1 MEDFKKIISDFALSM
16 KKIDST
22 KPVYVSQRKN
32 KNVYKPGIGPHTETA
47 TINLVVNELKQ
58 DKFYTK
64 IEREIKYPNSRKSCD
79 LKFNINNKILFSEV
93 KMMRIMGD
101 NNKANDNIFMH
112 IFSPYE
118 KQNSALTD
126 GLKLLKSGFD
136 GEKSII
142 IYGYDYDDFPIEK
155 TISLFEKTTKDFFN
169 ISERYSASFEKLV
182 HPVHTRGSVYGWTIK
197 NK

>member
-47 TINLVVNELKQ
+47 TINLVVNELKK

-79 LKFNINNKILFSEV
+79 LKFSINNKILFSEV

>member
-1 MEDFKKIISDFALSM
+1 MQDFKKIISDFALSM

-182 HPVHTRGSVYGWTIK
+182 HPVHTRGSVYGWLISF
-197 NK
+197 

>member
-1 MEDFKKIISDFALSM
+1 MQDFKKIISDFALSM

-47 TINLVVNELKQ
+47 TINLVVNELKK

-64 IEREIKYPNSRKSCD
+64 IEREIKYPKSRKSCD

-182 HPVHTRGSVYGWTIK
+182 HPVHTRGSVYGWLI
-197 NK
+197 NF

>member
-47 TINLVVNELKQ
+47 TINLVVNELKK

-155 TISLFEKTTKDFFN
+155 TI
-169 ISERYSASFEKLV
+169 
-182 HPVHTRGSVYGWTIK
+182 
-197 NK
+197 

>member
-1 MEDFKKIISDFALSM
+1 MEDFKKIIFDFALSM

-182 HPVHTRGSVYGWTIK
+182 HPVHTRGSVYGWLI
-197 NK
+197 NF

>member
-1 MEDFKKIISDFALSM
+1 MDDFKKIISDFALSM

-47 TINLVVNELKQ
+47 TINLVVNELKK

-182 HPVHTRGSVYGWTIK
+182 HPVHTRGSVYGWLI
-197 NK
+197 NF

>member
-1 MEDFKKIISDFALSM
+1 MDDFKKIISDFALSM

-79 LKFNINNKILFSEV
+79 LKFNINDKILFSEV

-182 HPVHTRGSVYGWTIK
+182 HPVHTRGSVYGWLI
-197 NK
+197 NF

>member
-1 MEDFKKIISDFALSM
+1 MQDFKKIISDFALSM

-47 TINLVVNELKQ
+47 TINLVVNELKK

-182 HPVHTRGSVYGWTIK
+182 HPVHTRGSVYGWLI
-197 NK
+197 NF

>member
-1 MEDFKKIISDFALSM
+1 MEDFKKIISDFALSI

-47 TINLVVNELKQ
+47 TINLVVNELKK

-118 KQNSALTD
+118 KQNSAVTD

-182 HPVHTRGSVYGWTIK
+182 HPVHTRGSVYGWLI
-197 NK
+197 NF

>member
-1 MEDFKKIISDFALSM
+1 MEDFKKIIFDFALSM

-47 TINLVVNELKQ
+47 TINLVVNELKK

-182 HPVHTRGSVYGWTIK
+182 HPVHTRGSVYGWLI
-197 NK
+197 NF

>member
-1 MEDFKKIISDFALSM
+1 MDDFKKIISDFALSM

-182 HPVHTRGSVYGWTIK
+182 HPVHTRGSVYGWLI
-197 NK
+197 NF

>member
-1 MEDFKKIISDFALSM
+1 MQDFKKIISDFALSM

-182 HPVHTRGSVYGWTIK
+182 HPVHTRGSVYGWLI
-197 NK
+197 NF

>member
-1 MEDFKKIISDFALSM
+1 MDDFKKIISDFALSM

-32 KNVYKPGIGPHTETA
+32 KNIYKPGVGPHTETA

-182 HPVHTRGSVYGWTIK
+182 HPVHTRGSVYGWLI
-197 NK
+197 NF

>member
-47 TINLVVNELKQ
+47 TINLVVNELKK
-58 DKFYTK
+58 DKFYIK

-182 HPVHTRGSVYGWTIK
+182 HPVHTRGSVYGWLI
-197 NK
+197 NF

>member
-1 MEDFKKIISDFALSM
+1 MDDFKKIISDFALSM

-47 TINLVVNELKQ
+47 TINLVVNELKK

-93 KMMRIMGD
+93 IMMRIMGD

-182 HPVHTRGSVYGWTIK
+182 HPVHTRGSVYGWLI
-197 NK
+197 NF

>member
-1 MEDFKKIISDFALSM
+1 MEDFKKIIFDFALSM

-47 TINLVVNELKQ
+47 TINLVVNELKK

-79 LKFNINNKILFSEV
+79 LKFSINNKILFSEV

>member
-1 MEDFKKIISDFALSM
+1 MEDFKKIISDFALSI

-47 TINLVVNELKQ
+47 TINLVVNELKK

-79 LKFNINNKILFSEV
+79 LKFSINNKILFSEV

-182 HPVHTRGSVYGWTIK
+182 HPVHTRGSVYGWLI
-197 NK
+197 NF

>member
-1 MEDFKKIISDFALSM
+1 MEDFKKIISDFALSI

-47 TINLVVNELKQ
+47 TINLVVNELKK

-79 LKFNINNKILFSEV
+79 LKFSINNKILFSEV

>member
-1 MEDFKKIISDFALSM
+1 MEDFKKIISDFALSI

-182 HPVHTRGSVYGWTIK
+182 HPVHTRGSVYGWLI
-197 NK
+197 NF

>member
-32 KNVYKPGIGPHTETA
+32 KNIYKPGIGPHTETA

-182 HPVHTRGSVYGWTIK
+182 HPVHTRGSVYGWLI
-197 NK
+197 NF

>member
-118 KQNSALTD
+118 NQNSALTD

-169 ISERYSASFEKLV
+169 ISERYSASFDKLV
-182 HPVHTRGSVYGWTIK
+182 HPVHTRGSVYGWLI
-197 NK
+197 NF

>member
-47 TINLVVNELKQ
+47 TINLVVNELKK

-182 HPVHTRGSVYGWTIK
+182 HPVHTRGSVYGWLI
-197 NK
+197 NF

>member
-1 MEDFKKIISDFALSM
+1 MNDFKKIISDFALSM

-182 HPVHTRGSVYGWTIK
+182 HPVHTRGSVYGWLI
-197 NK
+197 NF

>member
-182 HPVHTRGSVYGWTIK
+182 HPVHTRGSVYGWLI
-197 NK
+197 NF

>member
-1 MEDFKKIISDFALSM
+1 MQDFKKIISDFALSM

-182 HPVHTRGSVYGWTIK
+182 HPGHTRGSVYGWVI
-197 NK
+197 NF

>member
-1 MEDFKKIISDFALSM
+1 MEDFKKIISDFALSI

>member
-47 TINLVVNELKQ
+47 TINLVVNELKK

-79 LKFNINNKILFSEV
+79 LKFSINNKILFSEV

-182 HPVHTRGSVYGWTIK
+182 HPVHTRGSVYGWLI
-197 NK
+197 NF

>member
-1 MEDFKKIISDFALSM
+1 MEDFKKIISDFALSI

-126 GLKLLKSGFD
+126 GLKLLKSSFD

-182 HPVHTRGSVYGWTIK
+182 HPVHTRGSVYGWLI
-197 NK
+197 NF

>member
-1 MEDFKKIISDFALSM
+1 MNDFKKIISDFALSM

-32 KNVYKPGIGPHTETA
+32 KNIYKPGIGPHTETA
-47 TINLVVNELKQ
+47 TINLVVNELKK

-79 LKFNINNKILFSEV
+79 LKFNINDKILFSEV

-182 HPVHTRGSVYGWTIK
+182 HPVHTRGSVYGWLI
-197 NK
+197 NF

>member
-32 KNVYKPGIGPHTETA
+32 KNIYKPGIGPHTETA
-47 TINLVVNELKQ
+47 TINLVVNELKK

-79 LKFNINNKILFSEV
+79 LKFSINNKILFSEV

-182 HPVHTRGSVYGWTIK
+182 HPVHTRGSVYGWLI
-197 NK
+197 NF

>member
-79 LKFNINNKILFSEV
+79 LKFNISDKILFSEV

-182 HPVHTRGSVYGWTIK
+182 HPVHTRGSVYGWLI
-197 NK
+197 NF

>member
-1 MEDFKKIISDFALSM
+1 MNDFKKIISDFALSM

-118 KQNSALTD
+118 LQNSALTD
-126 GLKLLKSGFD
+126 GIKLLKSGFD
-136 GEKSII
+136 GTKSII
-142 IYGYDYDDFPIEK
+142 IYGYDYENFPLLK
-155 TISLFEKTTKDFFN
+155 TIELYEKIAKEFYS
-169 ISERYSASFEKLV
+169 ISERYSSSFENLV
-182 HPVHTRGSVYGWTIK
+182 HPVHQKGNVFGWIIDK
-197 NK
+197 K

>member
-1 MEDFKKIISDFALSM
+1 MEDFKKIISDFALSI

-47 TINLVVNELKQ
+47 TINLVVNELKK

-79 LKFNINNKILFSEV
+79 LKFNISDKILFSEV

-118 KQNSALTD
+118 KQNSAVTD

-182 HPVHTRGSVYGWTIK
+182 HPVHTRGSVYGWLI
-197 NK
+197 NF